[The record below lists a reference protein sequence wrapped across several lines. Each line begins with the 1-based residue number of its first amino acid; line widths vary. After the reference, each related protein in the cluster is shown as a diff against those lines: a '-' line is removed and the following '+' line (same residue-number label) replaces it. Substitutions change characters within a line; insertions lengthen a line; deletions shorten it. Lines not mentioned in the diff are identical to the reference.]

1 MIFMN
6 LISYIFMY
14 DDEALDFHFN
24 GDAVE
29 ALELTGNL

>member
-1 MIFMN
+1 
-6 LISYIFMY
+6 MY